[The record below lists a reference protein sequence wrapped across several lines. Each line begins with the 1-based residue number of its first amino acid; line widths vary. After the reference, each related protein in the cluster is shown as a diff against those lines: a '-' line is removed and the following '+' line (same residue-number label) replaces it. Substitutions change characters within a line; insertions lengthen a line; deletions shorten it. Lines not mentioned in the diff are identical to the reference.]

1 MSVVPDRV
9 IDFRQT
15 DADELHRNSDAVFG
29 TWERREA
36 DGRRERTPGILERL
50 ERIEWLIKVAIAAA
64 AGLGAVGG
72 SVVTLVIQHFFF
84 GGK

>member
-1 MSVVPDRV
+1 MSTTPEKV
-9 IDFRQT
+9 IDFRQS

-50 ERIEWLIKVAIAAA
+50 ERIEWLIKVAIAI
-64 AGLGAVGG
+64 AGALGAIGG
-72 SVVTLVIQHFFF
+72 SIGTLIVQHYWH
-84 GGK
+84 